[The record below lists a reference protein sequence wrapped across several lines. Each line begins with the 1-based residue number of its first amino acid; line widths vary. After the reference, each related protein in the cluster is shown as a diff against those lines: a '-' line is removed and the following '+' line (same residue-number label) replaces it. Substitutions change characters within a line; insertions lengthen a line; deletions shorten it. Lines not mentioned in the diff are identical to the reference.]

1 MAAILVSKVPTR
13 TILVVYRV
21 NNANFS
27 FCATLMA
34 KKKKKEKKE
43 EEDNVLSN
51 LVPFSS
57 MKLLAHLG
65 YVRYF

>member
-21 NNANFS
+21 NNANSS
-27 FCATLMA
+27 FCAPLMVE
-34 KKKKKEKKE
+34 KKKEKKE